1 MCTVV
6 IRVPETVGT
15 PISLLAVRD
24 EDPARPWNPL
34 GRWWPDDPD
43 VVGVQDR
50 LAGGAWMAAR
60 RGRLAVTLNRH
71 GEPDLPPERI
81 VSRGSLAVDAAAGR
95 PQSAPHA
102 MRGFNLVTIAD
113 GTARVTS
120 WDGIRMSGEEIPPGT
135 HMLAH
140 HDLDDPRSER
150 ITAWR
155 DAFAGAEL
163 GAGDDWYL
171 PWIDLLERT
180 SEVGPTDDR
189 AIVRDNRP
197 LGYPTLSTLACVAR
211 IGPGTADV
219 QYAEFDA
226 PGQWA
231 PLSFA

>member
-43 VVGVQDR
+43 VAGVQDR
-50 LAGGAWMAAR
+50 LAGGAWLAAG

-71 GEPDLPPERI
+71 GEPDLSPERI
-81 VSRGSLAVDAAAGR
+81 VSRGSLALDAAAGR
-95 PQSAPHA
+95 PQPAPHA
-102 MRGFNLVTIAD
+102 MRGFNLVSVAE
-113 GTARVTS
+113 GAARVTS
-120 WDGIRMSGEEIPPGT
+120 WDGDRMTQEEIGPGT

-150 ITAWR
+150 IAAWR
-155 DAFAGAEL
+155 EGFAEVEL
-163 GAGDDWYL
+163 GVGEDWYQ
-171 PWIDLLERT
+171 PWIRLLERT
-180 SEVGPTDDR
+180 TEVGPTDDR

-211 IGPGTADV
+211 IGSGAVDV
-219 QYAEFDA
+219 RYAEFDA
-226 PGQWA
+226 PGEWS
-231 PLSFA
+231 PLLFA